1 MFVPVDVAALAITM
15 WSVADSVPRLSVE
28 GFCRAIAERAAPF
41 ADMERCLRKEQET
54 RAQLMHTWAQF
65 HPSDRAHC
73 VRLMTAGSVEVTYTA
88 LLTCLELQRDARNI
102 RERNQGSPTGLRS
115 R

>member
-1 MFVPVDVAALAITM
+1 MFVPVDIAALAITI
-15 WSVADSVPRLSVE
+15 WSVADSVPSLKVE
-28 GFCRAIAERAAPF
+28 GVCRAIAERVAPF
-41 ADMERCLRKEQET
+41 ADMKRCLHKEQET
-54 RAQLMHTWAQF
+54 RAQLMHTWVQF

-73 VRLMTAGSVEVTYTA
+73 VRLTTAGSVGATYTA

-102 RERNQGSPTGLRS
+102 REMNQGSTTGLRS